1 MVCKEYKDNKTEF
14 YIVKEEKVSGHY
26 TSLILSDI
34 TLIRK
39 RRINGQMD
47 RSRLLK
53 HIMRLI

>member
-1 MVCKEYKDNKTEF
+1 MLCKEYKDNKTEF
-14 YIVKEEKVSGHY
+14 YVVKEEVLSGHY

-34 TLIRK
+34 TLILK

-53 HIMRLI
+53 HIL